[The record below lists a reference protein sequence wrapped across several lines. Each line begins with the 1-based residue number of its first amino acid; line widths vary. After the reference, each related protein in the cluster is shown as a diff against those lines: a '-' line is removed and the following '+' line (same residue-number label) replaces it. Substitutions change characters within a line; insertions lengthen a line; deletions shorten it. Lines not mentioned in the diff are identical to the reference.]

1 MRINPTLTKPTE
13 LGRAFDKSSRNIT
26 ASVSPNVKLNEID
39 GILSEVEQSLKKKIF
54 NLGKME
60 SLVFSDPKLSTVYD
74 EMSVNGEEKYGYH
87 YNETIMNMIFN
98 DYVLNSPKYLQ
109 KYKMSIPKEKK
120 RRDKS
125 GINKLKKDGDEKM
138 AKSGLD
144 TTKNVD
150 ETTGAAG
157 SSGAFAPAL
166 GFEKRVQETTTAA
179 SSGAYSGPAAWG
191 GGDLMKGS
199 KSNVMRKPIWQ
210 GGAIIQESNYLT
222 DSSGFEKYVKV
233 LNEQTENDYII
244 DNTSAFNSDSVK
256 GWNDNDKK
264 VELDTLR
271 TGVMDNPNINTQSLS
286 RESKI
291 NTIKNKMSSSNKFN
305 IPDDYLNKVN
315 DDVIDRLYY
324 KLTTNKNSNENN
336 VYEDAT
342 TMANASK
349 SQSKEDSM
357 SNKMETSIQ
366 VGTQSTGG
374 LQESLDL
381 ELFEKLNEELNAY
394 LIHHNSLVKM
404 NEDKK
409 ISSEVARER
418 IISQNPSNFK
428 KDLQHS
434 GTKEIINVEKELQ
447 WKDQQ
452 SEVSSNPQKLSQDI
466 EKNTNVDSL
475 KNVGDSANDS
485 GDEIPKRNLTTEEQD
500 EVDMYRL
507 GQQDLIYDNKP
518 NEKFEDRMKA
528 DMGDVLYK
536 QRQKKMEFRANAPMY
551 NKDTQPIENGIKKT
565 QFSKEE
571 SGWGKRDGI
580 KESMITGRFSDALN
594 KRRIID
600 FKLNEVKIVTT
611 VDDLFEL
618 DFTGLGNTYNSKT
631 VDNKVIVN
639 EEVVNALSTYKFYT
653 DGKNIMAIKS
663 AKKSLNESV
672 DNVIVINEEFD
683 KMKHLL
689 GYRPNNFIDTNNIKK
704 NRGF

>member
-125 GINKLKKDGDEKM
+125 GINKLKKDGDAKM

-291 NTIKNKMSSSNKFN
+291 NAIKNKMSSSNKFN

-315 DDVIDRLYY
+315 L
-324 KLTTNKNSNENN
+324 
-336 VYEDAT
+336 
-342 TMANASK
+342 
-349 SQSKEDSM
+349 
-357 SNKMETSIQ
+357 
-366 VGTQSTGG
+366 
-374 LQESLDL
+374 
-381 ELFEKLNEELNAY
+381 
-394 LIHHNSLVKM
+394 
-404 NEDKK
+404 
-409 ISSEVARER
+409 
-418 IISQNPSNFK
+418 
-428 KDLQHS
+428 
-434 GTKEIINVEKELQ
+434 
-447 WKDQQ
+447 
-452 SEVSSNPQKLSQDI
+452 
-466 EKNTNVDSL
+466 
-475 KNVGDSANDS
+475 
-485 GDEIPKRNLTTEEQD
+485 
-500 EVDMYRL
+500 
-507 GQQDLIYDNKP
+507 
-518 NEKFEDRMKA
+518 
-528 DMGDVLYK
+528 
-536 QRQKKMEFRANAPMY
+536 
-551 NKDTQPIENGIKKT
+551 
-565 QFSKEE
+565 
-571 SGWGKRDGI
+571 
-580 KESMITGRFSDALN
+580 
-594 KRRIID
+594 
-600 FKLNEVKIVTT
+600 
-611 VDDLFEL
+611 
-618 DFTGLGNTYNSKT
+618 
-631 VDNKVIVN
+631 
-639 EEVVNALSTYKFYT
+639 
-653 DGKNIMAIKS
+653 
-663 AKKSLNESV
+663 
-672 DNVIVINEEFD
+672 
-683 KMKHLL
+683 
-689 GYRPNNFIDTNNIKK
+689 
-704 NRGF
+704 